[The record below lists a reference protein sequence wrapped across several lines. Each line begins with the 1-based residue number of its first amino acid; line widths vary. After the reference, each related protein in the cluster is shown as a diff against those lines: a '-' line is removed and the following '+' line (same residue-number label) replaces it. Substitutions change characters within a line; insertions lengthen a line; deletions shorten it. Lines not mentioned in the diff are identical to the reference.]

1 MNRGRSATIPSILAL
16 NLLVLSALAGAE
28 NQPASSPAPA
38 SRATAV
44 APPRGVCPPFFL
56 RDEAGRVINP
66 VTGENADRPYSPKQT
81 CGASGC
87 HNYGL
92 ITQGFHFQQGA
103 GERPTADQAARC
115 QWASTPGLYGGTWCS
130 PGPLYRSLA
139 PKQNASGRTI
149 DMTSFGLITA
159 GCAKCHPGGGPLEYD
174 RDGYRYDERMRDPAA
189 GLTPGGDNNF
199 DGDYYKAR
207 WSETGVLEA
216 DCLLCHL
223 PEYNFAARA
232 KQLDAL
238 NFRWAPTAGAGLAQ
252 VTGAVAKNE
261 VVTVA
266 YDAGKFNPDGTISP
280 NMVVSPRNETC
291 LSCHAQPSW
300 KKRGANFRAR
310 TDVHL
315 RAGLRCVDCHPAGS
329 RAIDPRVRGRE
340 VHQFG
345 KGDDPGGQV
354 RNDLDNTVRDCADCH
369 TSGYLGAPIA
379 EHRGLP
385 PLHLERIA
393 CQTCH
398 IPERVVMPIQVQAS
412 DVFNPAPRIPPGGK
426 QLWTF
431 YGVDGNYR
439 NHYGYLEMM
448 GYDDKPT
455 EPFRPVLALYKGKIY
470 PVNRVHTAWPAI
482 EEAGKPGLAQPLMSD
497 IRKMWLAHQGDPTK
511 YPRLAEIT
519 DDNRDG
525 VIEVNRPEEI
535 DALITSVTEMLQETQ
550 WPMDGKRVVWVM
562 NQRIYSSG
570 TQYREIPK
578 HEWEASP
585 YGNVHKYS
593 HDVYPANAALG
604 VNGCDDCH
612 SSASRFFDQPVLA
625 GPFGADDGQP
635 RWRPNHEVMGIGSV
649 WVRAGA
655 FRERTVKTLLYVLL
669 ATLVVTW
676 LAAALRG
683 AAVRSGALTPG
694 AARLAAGMALAAC
707 VVGGILAA
715 RTPALLSY
723 MLASRFTLD
732 AKHFWVAAAILLGA
746 IVTGLRPRRGPSRV
760 RPLLAWLLW
769 ITVVLTGLCG
779 GLMLLQ
785 LKAVPAL
792 TRLAYTAFDAGLT
805 LVLALTI
812 VLQFMRLVGPTP
824 SAVPGRLGD
833 ESA

>member
-1 MNRGRSATIPSILAL
+1 MNSRLIMAIPIALFVGLLAL
-16 NLLVLSALAGAE
+16 ATLAVAGD
-28 NQPASSPAPA
+28 QPASSSAP
-38 SRATAV
+38 SSHVSGGT
-44 APPRGVCPPFFL
+44 PPQGVCPPFFL

-66 VTGENADRPYSPKQT
+66 VVGENADQPYSPKQT
-81 CGASGC
+81 CGTSGC

-103 GERPTADQAARC
+103 DEQPTADQAARC

-139 PKQNASGRTI
+139 PKHNTSARTI

-159 GCAKCHPGGGPLEYD
+159 GCAKCHPGGGPLEHD
-174 RDGYRYDERMRDPAA
+174 RDGHRYDERMRDPAA

-199 DGDYYKAR
+199 DGDYHKAR

-223 PEYNFAARA
+223 PEYSFAARN

-238 NFRWAPTAGAGLAQ
+238 NFRWAPTAGAGLAR

-261 VVTVA
+261 TVTLA
-266 YDAGKFNPDGTISP
+266 YDATKFNPDGTFSP

-291 LSCHAQPSW
+291 LSCHAQPGW
-300 KKRGANFRAR
+300 KKRGANYRAR

-315 RAGLRCVDCHPAGS
+315 RAGMRCVDCHPAGS
-329 RAIDPRVRGRE
+329 RAIDPRVQGRE

-354 RNDLDNTVRDCADCH
+354 RNDLDNTVRDCAACH
-369 TSGYLGAPIA
+369 TSGYLGAPVA

-412 DVFNPAPRIPPGGK
+412 DVFNPAPRVAVGGK

-431 YGVDGNYR
+431 YDAAGNYR

-455 EPFRPVLALYKGKIY
+455 DAFRPILALYKDKIY
-470 PVNRVHTAWPAI
+470 PVNRVHTAWPGI
-482 EEAGKPGLAQPLMSD
+482 EEEGKPGLAQPLMSD
-497 IRKMWLAHQGDPTK
+497 IRKMWTTHQSDPTK
-511 YPRLAEIT
+511 YPRLAEIA
-519 DDNRDG
+519 DDNGDG
-525 VIEVNRPEEI
+525 MIEVNRPAEI
-535 DALITSVTEMLQETQ
+535 DALIATITEMLIETK

-562 NQRIYSSG
+562 NDRVYTSG
-570 TQYREIPK
+570 TQYREIAK
-578 HEWEASP
+578 HDWEASP

-604 VNGCDDCH
+604 ANGCGDCH
-612 SSASRFFDQPVLA
+612 SSPSPSFDQPVLA
-625 GPFGADDGQP
+625 QAFGADDGQA
-635 RWRPNHEVMGIGSV
+635 RWRPNHEIMGIGSV
-649 WVRAGA
+649 WVRAGG
-655 FRERTVKTLLYVLL
+655 FREQTLKTLMYVFM
-669 ATLVVTW
+669 
-676 LAAALRG
+676 AALAVVWLVAELRD
-683 AAVRSGALTPG
+683 AAVRNEALSAG
-694 AARLAAGMALAAC
+694 QARLGAWALLIVAIL
-707 VVGGILAA
+707 GGVLAA
-715 RTPALLSY
+715 RTPDLLSY

-732 AKHFWVAAAILLGA
+732 ARHFWVAAAILLGA
-746 IVTGLRPRRGPSRV
+746 IVTMLRPRRGLPRV
-760 RPLLAWLLW
+760 RPVLAWLLW
-769 ITVVLTGLCG
+769 ITVVLTGLWG
-779 GLMLLQ
+779 GLMLLH
-785 LKAVPAL
+785 LKTLPAL
-792 TRLAYTAFDAGLT
+792 TRLAYTGFDVGLT

-812 VLQFMRLVGPTP
+812 GLQLTRLVEAGTP
-824 SAVPGRLGD
+824 SAGRFG
-833 ESA
+833 AQQRA